1 MLGEMILSYYVQINK
16 LAGNED
22 VNLPC
27 KMSEQASGYDLY
39 AAVGSEVVLAPGERA
54 LIPTGISLAM
64 PDGLEVSNS
73 STKWTSLEA
82 WDYVF
87 EHTWND

>member
-1 MLGEMILSYYVQINK
+1 MSYYVQINK

-39 AAVGSEVVLAPGERA
+39 AAVAGEIVLAPGERA

-64 PDGLEVSNS
+64 PEGLKRRSVRVVD
-73 STKWTSLEA
+73 WP
-82 WDYVF
+82 
-87 EHTWND
+87 